1 MLPSG
6 SWANDPTW
14 WECAVRTL
22 ADDDPREL
30 GGYRLLRVLGSGG
43 MGRVYL
49 GRGPRGRFVAV
60 KVIRAELAEDV
71 EFRLRFRR
79 EVEVGRRVDGPWTGR
94 VLDADPDAPRPWLVT
109 RFVAGP
115 SLHEAVRAHGPL
127 PEEAVRALGAGL
139 AAALVT
145 VHDAGLVHR
154 DLKPSNVLLTLD
166 GPVVIDFGI
175 SRALD
180 ATALTTTGVSVGSP
194 AYMSPEQANGHDVG
208 PATDVFSLGS
218 VLGYA
223 ASGVG
228 PFGEGN
234 DQAHMFRIIGHEPD
248 LSRVPYSMQLVVE
261 ACLHK
266 DPAQRPTPAQIVT
279 ALAPD
284 GDPRP
289 LLTSGWLPAPVV
301 EGMARG
307 AVELLEI
314 EAEPEPP
321 ADLAPTRVAGMEATR
336 LAPSAPTSSAPAEPA
351 ARRRGLWK
359 YPLVLL
365 VGAAVAAGSLFA
377 TVGFGGDEK
386 PKRKAAPVVELP
398 VEYARVWQGQRVG
411 GSPGPGDNSAVVTI
425 KVMLNRGA
433 LGDRVGRIS
442 YLNQYLQVRCEAVV
456 SLKAVDKPRIVLGG
470 GIRPEDQS
478 FCAQSDAIL
487 DIVADGTLEFTM
499 TTPTRDTYATTL
511 RPL

>member
-1 MLPSG
+1 M
-6 SWANDPTW
+6 
-14 WECAVRTL
+14 RTL
-22 ADDDPREL
+22 GDDDPREL

-60 KVIRAELAEDV
+60 KVIRAELAEDA

-79 EVEVGRRVDGPWTGR
+79 EVEAGRRVDGRWTGR

-115 SLHEAVRAHGPL
+115 SLHEAVGAHGPL

-166 GPVVIDFGI
+166 GPCVIDFGI

-208 PATDVFSLGS
+208 PASDVFALGS

-223 ASGVG
+223 ASGIG

-279 ALAPD
+279 ALTPY
-284 GDPRP
+284 GDPGT
-289 LLTSGWLPAPVV
+289 LFTSGWLPAPVV

-314 EAEPEPP
+314 EADPEPA

-336 LAPSAPTSSAPAEPA
+336 LATSAPTSSDPEPSAPAEPA
-351 ARRRGLWK
+351 GRRRGLWK

-377 TVGFGGDEK
+377 TVGFGRDEK
-386 PKRKAAPVVELP
+386 PKKKALPAAELP

-411 GSPGPGDNSAVVTI
+411 GAWSSDPGVRIETI
-425 KVMLNRGA
+425 KVALNRGVI
-433 LGDRVGRIS
+433 GDRVGRIS
-442 YLNQYLQVRCEAVV
+442 YLNTYFQVRCETVV
-456 SLKAVDKPRIVLGG
+456 SLKTVDKPRIVLGAG
-470 GIRPEDQS
+470 TRPEDRS
-478 FCAQSDAIL
+478 FCAQSDATL

-499 TTPTRDTYATTL
+499 TAPDHETYATTL
-511 RPL
+511 RPV